1 MKIRKYLDSLQSKG
15 RHSFTAQELKKA
27 LGLSGDAIRS
37 SLSRLQKKGEVAFL
51 AKGYY
56 IIVPLEYRTLKSLP
70 PDQFIDGLMKH
81 LQIPYYVGLLSAAQ
95 RYGAAHQKPQVF
107 QVIVP
112 MPRRSIKVGRVR
124 VEFIVKKLLEKTST
138 QRFNTLRGY
147 IFYSTPEA
155 TAIDL
160 VSYPSQSGG
169 LGNVI
174 TVLAELVEEM
184 KIESFKEALAFC
196 RERSVLQR
204 LGYLFELNEDNL
216 FAEAVL
222 EHLRGRGD
230 LETVLLDIRSRVKKG
245 EVNKKWRLIINTQ
258 LESEV

>member
-1 MKIRKYLDSLQSKG
+1 MIIRKYLDNLQSKG

-37 SLSRLQKKGEVAFL
+37 SLSRLQKKREVAFL

-56 IIVPLEYRTLKSLP
+56 IIVPLEYRALKSLP
-70 PDQFIDGLMKH
+70 PDHFIDGLMKH
-81 LQIPYYVGLLSAAQ
+81 LQIPYYVSLLSAAQ
-95 RYGAAHQKPQVF
+95 RYGAAHQKPQIF
-107 QVIVP
+107 QVMVP
-112 MPRRSIKVGRVR
+112 ISKRPIKVGRVR
-124 VEFIVKKLLEKTST
+124 VEFIMKKLLKETPT
-138 QRFNTLRGY
+138 QRFNTPRGY

-155 TAIDL
+155 TAVDL
-160 VSYPSQSGG
+160 VSYPSRSGG

-184 KIESFKEALAFC
+184 KIDSFKEALAFC
-196 RERSVLQR
+196 SERSILQR
-204 LGYLFELNEDNL
+204 LGYLFELNEEGL
-216 FAEAVL
+216 FAEAVF

-230 LETVLLDIRSRVKKG
+230 LETVLLDIRSRIKKG
-245 EVNKKWRLIINTQ
+245 EINKKWRLIINTQ